1 MERRSLVFAAI
12 AVLAVRAAKADS
24 YVEYFR
30 AVGRDDART
39 VRALLLRGFD
49 PNAPD
54 ERGNTGMHIAMRD
67 ECPEVARVLFERP
80 DLKVD
85 QPNRV
90 GETPLMLAA
99 LRDNL
104 EWTKRLLER
113 GAALN
118 REGWTPLHYAAS
130 GPGVDL
136 VDWLVTRGAALE
148 ARAPNGA
155 TPLMMAAGYG
165 AIDAADLLVRR
176 GADPR
181 ARDAQQQNAA
191 DYARRAGR
199 DGLAGR
205 LERAAR

>member
-1 MERRSLVFAAI
+1 MDRRSLLFAFMAG
-12 AVLAVRAAKADS
+12 LAGSAARADS

-30 AVGRDDART
+30 AVGRDDMRT
-39 VRALLLRGFD
+39 VRALLRRGFD

-54 ERGNTGMHIAMRD
+54 ERGNTGLHIAMRD
-67 ECPEVARVLFERP
+67 ECPEVARALFEQP
-80 DLKVD
+80 ELKVD
-85 QPNRV
+85 QPNRA
-90 GETPLMLAA
+90 GETPVMLAA
-99 LRDNL
+99 LRGNF
-104 EWTKRLLER
+104 EWTQRLLER

-130 GPGVDL
+130 GPGVDV
-136 VDWLVTRGAALE
+136 VDWLAGRGAALE

-176 GADPR
+176 GADVR
-181 ARDAQQQNAA
+181 ARDAQQQSAA

-199 DGLAGR
+199 DALAGR
-205 LERAAR
+205 LEPATR

>member
-1 MERRSLVFAAI
+1 MKRRSLVFAAV
-12 AVLAVRAAKADS
+12 AVLARRAAQADS

-39 VRALLLRGFD
+39 VRALLVRGFD

-54 ERGNTGMHIAMRD
+54 ERGNTGLHIAMRD
-67 ECPEVARVLFERP
+67 DCPQVARALFERP
-80 DLKVD
+80 DLEVD
-85 QPNRV
+85 LPNRV
-90 GETPLMLAA
+90 GETPVMLAA

-104 EWTKRLLER
+104 EWTQRLLAR
-113 GAALN
+113 GAAMN

-136 VDWLVTRGAALE
+136 VDWLVARGAALE

-165 AIDAADLLVRR
+165 AIDAADLLARR
-176 GADPR
+176 GADVR
-181 ARDAQQQNAA
+181 ARDAQQLNAA

-199 DGLAGR
+199 DALAGR
-205 LERAAR
+205 LDRAAR